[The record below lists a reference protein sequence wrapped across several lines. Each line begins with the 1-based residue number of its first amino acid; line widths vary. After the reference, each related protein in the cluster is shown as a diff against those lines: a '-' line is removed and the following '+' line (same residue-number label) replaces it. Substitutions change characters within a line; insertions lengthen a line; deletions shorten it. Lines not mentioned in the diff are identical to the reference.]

1 MLRSSAGITAE
12 TILALPSAIPQG
24 AGLSNFPLGL
34 DAIVSLILA
43 SPIIVF
49 ALAWGLVFWA
59 LGIFAVARWALIK
72 LRLVV
77 LFLVAFIEVFVYPAL
92 GVHDD
97 GEDYI

>member
-1 MLRSSAGITAE
+1 MLRFSAGITAE
-12 TILALPSAIPQG
+12 TILALSSAIPQG
-24 AGLSNFPLGL
+24 TGLSNFPLGL
-34 DAIVSLILA
+34 DAIASLILA
-43 SPIIVF
+43 SPIIIF

-59 LGIFAVARWALIK
+59 LGIFAIVRWTLNK
-72 LRLVV
+72 LRLVT